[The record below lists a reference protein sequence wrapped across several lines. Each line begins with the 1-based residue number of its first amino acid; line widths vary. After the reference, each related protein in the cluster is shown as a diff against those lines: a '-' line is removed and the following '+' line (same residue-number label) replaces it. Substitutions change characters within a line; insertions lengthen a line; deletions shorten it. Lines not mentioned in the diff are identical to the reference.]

1 LRFLVDL
8 YRILVLGCLALV
20 LIAAAFLGFSLGFG
34 GYVFDSPF
42 ALPAVIGITVGVIV
56 LLGVVATFI
65 AIHDRLAELTAQAAR
80 IADSL
85 ERSAAPRGDL
95 ELL

>member
-1 LRFLVDL
+1 MRFLVEL

-20 LIAAAFLGFSLGFG
+20 LIASAFLAFSLGFG
-34 GYVFDSPF
+34 GYTFASPL
-42 ALPAVIGITVGVIV
+42 ALPAVIGIAVV
-56 LLGVVATFI
+56 LIAMLGFLATFI
-65 AIHDRLAELTAQAAR
+65 AIHDRLAALTTQAER
-80 IADSL
+80 IADTL